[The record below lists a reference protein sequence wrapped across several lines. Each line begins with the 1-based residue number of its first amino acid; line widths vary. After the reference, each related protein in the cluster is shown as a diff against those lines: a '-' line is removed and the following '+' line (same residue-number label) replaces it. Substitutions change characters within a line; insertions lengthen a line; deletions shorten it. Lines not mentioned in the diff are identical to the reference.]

1 MDASPERGSIA
12 MSTLEREIIEKFHQL
27 DQEAR
32 RRVRQVILQ
41 ETEAVEESAEQ
52 TFRMCDWLE
61 EVEQLRR
68 QIRERQGEGRPA
80 LDVVGLLRSI
90 RDGED
95 E

>member
-1 MDASPERGSIA
+1 

-27 DQEAR
+27 DKEAR

-41 ETEAVEESAEQ
+41 ETEAAEESAAQ
-52 TFRMCDWLE
+52 TFHMDDWLE
-61 EVEQLRR
+61 EIEQLRR
-68 QIRERQGEGRPA
+68 QIRERQGEGQPA

>member
-1 MDASPERGSIA
+1 

-27 DQEAR
+27 DKEAR

-41 ETEAVEESAEQ
+41 ETEAVEEPAEQ
-52 TFRMCDWLE
+52 TFRMGEWLE

>member
-1 MDASPERGSIA
+1 

-27 DQEAR
+27 DKEAR

-41 ETEAVEESAEQ
+41 ETEAAEESAEQ
-52 TFRMCDWLE
+52 TFHMDDWLE
-61 EVEQLRR
+61 EIEKLRR